1 MKDRYG
7 FTMVDL
13 NQVGYRDKPFVVAS
27 QVSQVFNVRDSRNK
41 KRQVVLSRKKR
52 VVGLENP
59 VDEEEF
65 NQCNEV
71 PPLDTSILLVILVS
85 EITPYLRDG
94 REEVAIMAKSHGK
107 RQVRKKD
114 AHVSDSKRLH

>member
-13 NQVGYRDKPFVVAS
+13 NQVGYRDEPFIVAS

-59 VDEEEF
+59 VDEEEL
-65 NQCNEV
+65 NQSNEV
-71 PPLDTSILLVILVS
+71 PPLDTSILPVILAS
-85 EITPYLRDG
+85 ELTPYLRDG
-94 REEVAIMAKSHGK
+94 RKEDTPVAKRCRK
-107 RQVRKKD
+107 RQARKK
-114 AHVSDSKRLH
+114 